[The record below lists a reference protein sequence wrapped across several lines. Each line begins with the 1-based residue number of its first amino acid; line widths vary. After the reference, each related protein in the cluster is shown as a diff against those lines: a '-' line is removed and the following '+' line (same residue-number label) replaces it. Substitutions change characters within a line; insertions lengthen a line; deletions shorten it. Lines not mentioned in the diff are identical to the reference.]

1 MIGGDAVVVQRKLL
15 EATKPPGAWKSWTA
29 TIDLLDPVPWTQAT
43 AASPDTSPAATR
55 PWSASVAPSDGS
67 ETTWSGPRSEPSA
80 A

>member
-1 MIGGDAVVVQRKLL
+1 MVVQRKLL

-29 TIDLLDPVPWTQAT
+29 TMDVLAPVPWTQAT

-55 PWSASVAPSDGS
+55 PSPASVAPSDGL
-67 ETTWSGPRSEPSA
+67 ETTCSGPMSEPSA